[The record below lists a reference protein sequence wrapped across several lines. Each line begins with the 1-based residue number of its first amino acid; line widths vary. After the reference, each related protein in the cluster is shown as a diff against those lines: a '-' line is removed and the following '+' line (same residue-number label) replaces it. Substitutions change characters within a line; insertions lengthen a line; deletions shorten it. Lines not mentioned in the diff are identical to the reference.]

1 MLCPDGSRCGSACT
15 TSTIFV
21 TTIIAALAL
30 AARRDLWWPG
40 HESTAAWIVD
50 SFWTDRIAG
59 IARHRPHFDRLF
71 VTDPDLVDEWSAL
84 TGRPVDALPWGS
96 DTLAVAADDG
106 PRPVDLLRL
115 GRQPEAW
122 DDDARTAR
130 EAQDHGLVFRGRPPS
145 SPDPLQNQ
153 EAVRAAL
160 AQARLVL
167 AFSNLVSPAP
177 YTHPTRDYLTG
188 RWTDAL
194 AAGCRVAG
202 VAPRSAA
209 TLLWPEATLEVSPDS
224 RADAWPVLAEAAAAW
239 TPERAAEQRRRARRE
254 LDPALQEALLGAG
267 KAAGTGWPAAVVAA
281 AGSYLTRVLGLSSAR
296 YGVPQMNR
304 VLPGGPR
311 VAART
316 GCTAVNLLPVAV
328 SAGGSPAAQLGEV
341 TAQLAR
347 NQAHGLVRQEELERQ
362 AQAMD
367 ERVSFFHTSAT
378 GQAPSRSAAP
388 APRKV
393 APAKSPA
400 KSTAKPQ
407 ASAPAAKP
415 ARAATQGALALKDDP
430 NWQEF

>member
-1 MLCPDGSRCGSACT
+1 MSVDVLYVRPGGSGWGPVDVLARLAARLLEGRLVEVEDRGAASWAQRA
-15 TSTIFV
+15 SV
-21 TTIIAALAL
+21 LLPRGRRARGRRLLVLVGNPAALAL

-71 VTDPDLVDEWSAL
+71 VTDPDLVDEWAAL

-209 TLLWPEATLEVSPDS
+209 TLLWPEATLEVSSDS
-224 RADAWPVLAEAAAAW
+224 RAEAWPVLAEAAAAW
-239 TPERAAEQRRRARRE
+239 TPERAAGQRRRARRE
-254 LDPALQEALLGAG
+254 LDWRLRLQRLCTAMGWPLPPALDAELAAL
-267 KAAGTGWPAAVVAA
+267 
-281 AGSYLTRVLGLSSAR
+281 
-296 YGVPQMNR
+296 
-304 VLPGGPR
+304 
-311 VAART
+311 
-316 GCTAVNLLPVAV
+316 
-328 SAGGSPAAQLGEV
+328 
-341 TAQLAR
+341 
-347 NQAHGLVRQEELERQ
+347 
-362 AQAMD
+362 D
-367 ERVSFFHTSAT
+367 
-378 GQAPSRSAAP
+378 
-388 APRKV
+388 
-393 APAKSPA
+393 
-400 KSTAKPQ
+400 
-407 ASAPAAKP
+407 
-415 ARAATQGALALKDDP
+415 
-430 NWQEF
+430 

>member
-1 MLCPDGSRCGSACT
+1 MTIDVLYVRPGGSGWGPVDVLARLAARLLEGRLVEVEDRGAASWAQRA
-15 TSTIFV
+15 SV
-21 TTIIAALAL
+21 LLPRGRRARGRRLLVLAGNPAALAL

-106 PRPVDLLRL
+106 SRPVDLLRL

-130 EAQDHGLVFRGRPPS
+130 EAQDRGLVFQGRPPS

-153 EAVRAAL
+153 EAVRTAL

-224 RADAWPVLAEAAAAW
+224 RADAWPVLAEAAAW

-254 LDPALQEALLGAG
+254 LDWRLRLQRLCTAM
-267 KAAGTGWPAAVVAA
+267 GWPLPPTLDAELAA
-281 AGSYLTRVLGLSSAR
+281 LG
-296 YGVPQMNR
+296 
-304 VLPGGPR
+304 
-311 VAART
+311 
-316 GCTAVNLLPVAV
+316 
-328 SAGGSPAAQLGEV
+328 
-341 TAQLAR
+341 
-347 NQAHGLVRQEELERQ
+347 
-362 AQAMD
+362 
-367 ERVSFFHTSAT
+367 
-378 GQAPSRSAAP
+378 
-388 APRKV
+388 
-393 APAKSPA
+393 
-400 KSTAKPQ
+400 
-407 ASAPAAKP
+407 
-415 ARAATQGALALKDDP
+415 
-430 NWQEF
+430 